1 MTIQIEE
8 RFLLSQSC
16 LLNSTFPTGA
26 ALIEFQN
33 VEVRYR
39 TGRGRDVQAV
49 AGVTLQIKPG
59 EWVFFV
65 GATGAGKSTLLKLVY
80 AGAQA
85 TAGKVIV
92 DGRDVTNLPQQQ
104 IPWLRRK
111 LGVVFQDF
119 QLLEQKTVWENVAF
133 TLQVTGTPRHKLA
146 SAVAQ
151 ALDTVGLSHR
161 ASSRPREL
169 SGGEQQRAAIARA
182 IVNEPLILLAD
193 EPTGNLDPATGQEIA
208 EVLQRVHERG
218 TTVVMATHD
227 RALVDAMRRRVVRF
241 ANGKLVSDELEGAY
255 QIEEEPRGLSAQKG
269 DTLMRSLLDKEDRDQ
284 QSDRRSEE
292 KVQSQSVEMPLSEE
306 PPKQP
311 VHEAKIGELT
321 KPTNDN
327 ESNDLSAS
335 PTQSEA
341 PKVNEPAEPIVSPP
355 VDTRHWIGRSEVRSS
370 MKNAAPL
377 GTAEN
382 PLVVGVENEEL

>member
-1 MTIQIEE
+1 M
-8 RFLLSQSC
+8 
-16 LLNSTFPTGA
+16 
-26 ALIEFQN
+26 IEFQD

-49 AGVTLQIKPG
+49 GGVTLNIEAG

-85 TAGKVIV
+85 TKGKVIV
-92 DGRDVTNLPQQQ
+92 DGRDATNLPQQQ

-119 QLLEQKTVWENVAF
+119 QLLEQKTVWENIAF
-133 TLQVTGTPRHKLA
+133 ALQVTGTPHKKLNN
-146 SAVAQ
+146 AVAQ

-208 EVLQRVHERG
+208 QVLMRVHERG

-241 ANGKLVSDELEGAY
+241 ANGKLVSDEQEGAY
-255 QIEEEPRGLSAQKG
+255 QIDDEPTGLAAQKG
-269 DTLMRSLLDKEDRDQ
+269 EALMRALLDQDSQ
-284 QSDRRSEE
+284 QQRE
-292 KVQSQSVEMPLSEE
+292 KREQVLETVIQERNAEPKIEVVTNAPPEQSAEV
-306 PPKQP
+306 
-311 VHEAKIGELT
+311 AK
-321 KPTNDN
+321 
-327 ESNDLSAS
+327 S
-335 PTQSEA
+335 
-341 PKVNEPAEPIVSPP
+341 PAEITIKVPENPP
-355 VDTRHWIGRSEVRSS
+355 VVDTRPWIGRSEVHSAL
-370 MKNAAPL
+370 KNSAPL

-382 PLVVGVENEEL
+382 PLVIGLDNEEL

>member
-1 MTIQIEE
+1 M
-8 RFLLSQSC
+8 
-16 LLNSTFPTGA
+16 
-26 ALIEFQN
+26 IEFHD

-49 AGVTLQIKPG
+49 GGVTLNIKAG

-85 TAGKVIV
+85 TKGKIIV
-92 DGRDVTNLPQQQ
+92 DGRDVTNLPQHQ

-133 TLQVTGTPRHKLA
+133 ALQVTGTPRHKMS

-161 ASSRPREL
+161 AGSRPREL

-193 EPTGNLDPATGQEIA
+193 EPTGNLDPATGHEIA
-208 EVLQRVHERG
+208 EVLMRVHERG
-218 TTVVMATHD
+218 TTVIMATHD

-241 ANGKLVSDELEGAY
+241 ANGKLVSDDEKGVY
-255 QIEEEPRGLSAQKG
+255 QIEVEPTGLASQKG
-269 DTLMRSLLDKEDRDQ
+269 EALMRALLDQEQPDRNSPKSQ
-284 QSDRRSEE
+284 QKNKSPRRKIERTQPLEE
-292 KVQSQSVEMPLSEE
+292 IVP
-306 PPKQP
+306 
-311 VHEAKIGELT
+311 ELIRS
-321 KPTNDN
+321 KPQQLPN
-327 ESNDLSAS
+327 LKSAS
-335 PTQSEA
+335 CRTTFYFNRTPSCY
-341 PKVNEPAEPIVSPP
+341 
-355 VDTRHWIGRSEVRSS
+355 RHATLDGTPRSAFV
-370 MKNAAPL
+370 P
-377 GTAEN
+377 
-382 PLVVGVENEEL
+382 

>member
-1 MTIQIEE
+1 M
-8 RFLLSQSC
+8 
-16 LLNSTFPTGA
+16 
-26 ALIEFQN
+26 IEFQD

-49 AGVTLQIKPG
+49 AGVTLRINPG

-65 GATGAGKSTLLKLVY
+65 GATGAGKSTLLRLVY

-85 TAGKVIV
+85 TKGKVIV
-92 DGRDVTNLPQQQ
+92 DGRDVTNLPQHQ

-133 TLQVTGTPRHKLA
+133 ALQVTGTPRHKLS

-161 ASSRPREL
+161 AGSRPREL

-193 EPTGNLDPATGQEIA
+193 EPTGNLDPATGHEIA

-218 TTVVMATHD
+218 TTVLMATHD

-241 ANGKLVSDELEGAY
+241 ANGKLVSDDLQGVY
-255 QIEEEPRGLSAQKG
+255 QIDEEPRGLSAQKG
-269 DTLMRSLLDKEDRDQ
+269 DALMRALLDKEDKDDAERE
-284 QSDRRSEE
+284 SHREALLAESYEEPATESEE
-292 KVQSQSVEMPLSEE
+292 V
-306 PPKQP
+306 
-311 VHEAKIGELT
+311 AELT
-321 KPTNDN
+321 EAESVINPVST
-327 ESNDLSAS
+327 ESNEVVVSEVVLQADQVNQPE
-335 PTQSEA
+335 PTPQ
-341 PKVNEPAEPIVSPP
+341 PIKIDGEVRQ
-355 VDTRHWIGRSEVRSS
+355 VDTRPWIGRSEVRSS
-370 MKNAAPL
+370 LKNTAPL

>member
-1 MTIQIEE
+1 M
-8 RFLLSQSC
+8 
-16 LLNSTFPTGA
+16 
-26 ALIEFQN
+26 IEFQD

-49 AGVTLQIKPG
+49 GGVTLKIKAG

-65 GATGAGKSTLLKLVY
+65 GATGAGKSTLLKLIY

-85 TAGKVIV
+85 TKGKVIV
-92 DGRDVTNLPQQQ
+92 DGRDVTNLPQPQ
-104 IPWLRRK
+104 IARLRRK

-133 TLQVTGTPRHKLA
+133 ALQVTGTPHKKLNN
-146 SAVAQ
+146 AVAQ
-151 ALDTVGLSHR
+151 ALDTVGLAHR

-208 EVLQRVHERG
+208 QVLMRVHERG

-241 ANGKLVSDELEGAY
+241 ANGTLVSDDQEGVY
-255 QIEEEPRGLSAQKG
+255 LIEDEPTGLAAQKG
-269 DTLMRSLLDKEDRDQ
+269 EALMSALLDQDRQQNLQKERAKAEQ
-284 QSDRRSEE
+284 EIEGQNAAHENE
-292 KVQSQSVEMPLSEE
+292 VAQTASVNLP
-306 PPKQP
+306 
-311 VHEAKIGELT
+311 A
-321 KPTNDN
+321 PT
-327 ESNDLSAS
+327 S
-335 PTQSEA
+335 PTDKPAGGNPATTEENK
-341 PKVNEPAEPIVSPP
+341 PKVPVEQGDAPSAPQGETPP
-355 VDTRHWIGRSEVRSS
+355 VLDTRPWTGRSEVRSALS
-370 MKNAAPL
+370 NSAPL
-377 GTAEN
+377 GTPEN
-382 PLVVGVENEEL
+382 PLVVGVETEELRIEK

>member
-1 MTIQIEE
+1 M
-8 RFLLSQSC
+8 
-16 LLNSTFPTGA
+16 
-26 ALIEFQN
+26 IEFQD

-49 AGVTLQIKPG
+49 GGVTLNIKAG

-85 TAGKVIV
+85 TKGKVIV
-92 DGRDVTNLPQQQ
+92 DGRDATNLPQPQ

-133 TLQVTGTPRHKLA
+133 ALQVTGTPHKKLNN
-146 SAVAQ
+146 AVAQ
-151 ALDTVGLSHR
+151 ALETVGLSHR

-193 EPTGNLDPATGQEIA
+193 EPTGNLDPATGQDIA
-208 EVLQRVHERG
+208 KVLLRVHERG

-241 ANGKLVSDELEGAY
+241 ANGKLVSDEQEGVY
-255 QIEEEPRGLSAQKG
+255 QIEDEPTGLAAQKG
-269 DTLMRSLLDKEDRDQ
+269 EALMRALLDQDQENQDQENQKIAAEKISQIEKERAHQ
-284 QSDRRSEE
+284 EIASSGEREVIVIAPPEISAEAAKTNVTSSAENSIVELPSEL
-292 KVQSQSVEMPLSEE
+292 P
-306 PPKQP
+306 
-311 VHEAKIGELT
+311 A
-321 KPTNDN
+321 
-327 ESNDLSAS
+327 A
-335 PTQSEA
+335 A
-341 PKVNEPAEPIVSPP
+341 PENAPI
-355 VDTRHWIGRSEVRSS
+355 VDTRPWIGRSDVRSAL
-370 MKNAAPL
+370 KNSAPL
-377 GTAEN
+377 GTSEN
-382 PLVVGVENEEL
+382 PLVIGIDNEER

>member
-1 MTIQIEE
+1 M
-8 RFLLSQSC
+8 
-16 LLNSTFPTGA
+16 
-26 ALIEFQN
+26 IEFHD

-39 TGRGRDVQAV
+39 TGRGRDVQAIG
-49 AGVTLQIKPG
+49 GVTLNIKAG

-80 AGAQA
+80 GGAQA
-85 TAGKVIV
+85 TKGKIIV
-92 DGRDVTNLPQQQ
+92 DGRDVTNLPQHQ

-133 TLQVTGTPRHKLA
+133 ALQVTGTPHQKLN

-208 EVLQRVHERG
+208 QVLQRVHERG
-218 TTVVMATHD
+218 TTVLMATHD
-227 RALVDAMRRRVVRF
+227 RALVDAMRLRVVRF
-241 ANGKLVSDELEGAY
+241 ANGKLVSDDQEGVY
-255 QIEEEPRGLSAQKG
+255 QIEAVPTGLASQKG
-269 DTLMRSLLDKEDRDQ
+269 EALMRALLDQEQPQEQPEVAEESQHAAPQNHERAEAVGKEIA
-284 QSDRRSEE
+284 ET
-292 KVQSQSVEMPLSEE
+292 VSV
-306 PPKQP
+306 KQP
-311 VHEAKIGELT
+311 QQT
-321 KPTNDN
+321 P
-327 ESNDLSAS
+327 ESN
-335 PTQSEA
+335 E
-341 PKVNEPAEPIVSPP
+341 KRPAERPP
-355 VDTRHWIGRSEVRSS
+355 AVAEHRPLVDTRPWTGRREVRSS
-370 MKNAAPL
+370 LDNAALL
-377 GTAEN
+377 GSPEN

>member
-1 MTIQIEE
+1 MLRIE
-8 RFLLSQSC
+8 
-16 LLNSTFPTGA
+16 NSVVSILPLQFSIFAGV
-26 ALIEFQN
+26 ALIEFQD

-80 AGAQA
+80 AGAEA
-85 TAGKVIV
+85 TKGKVIV

-133 TLQVTGTPRHKLA
+133 ALQVTGTPRHRLS

-193 EPTGNLDPATGQEIA
+193 EPTGNLDPATGHEIA

-241 ANGKLVSDELEGAY
+241 ANGKLVSDDLEGVY
-255 QIEEEPRGLSAQKG
+255 QIEEEPSGLSAQKG
-269 DTLMRSLLDKEDRDQ
+269 DALMRALMDKEVVQPKENQEPPQVREEPAPVPSASQ
-284 QSDRRSEE
+284 TKSETPKE
-292 KVQSQSVEMPLSEE
+292 VTVIQASESRVRESRVGESQSATE
-306 PPKQP
+306 P
-311 VHEAKIGELT
+311 
-321 KPTNDN
+321 
-327 ESNDLSAS
+327 
-335 PTQSEA
+335 
-341 PKVNEPAEPIVSPP
+341 PAEPVVAAP
-355 VDTRHWIGRSEVRSS
+355 VDTRPWIGRNEVRSAL
-370 MKNAAPL
+370 KNSAPL
-377 GTAEN
+377 GTPEN